1 MALRTMR
8 LRSITKNT
16 YRKILTDMTVIQAL
30 GLPTRL
36 VKEKNLGIHL
46 LREVVRNQQLGSSKR

>member
-1 MALRTMR
+1 
-8 LRSITKNT
+8 
-16 YRKILTDMTVIQAL
+16 MTVIQVL

-36 VKEKNLGIHL
+36 IREKKLGTHL